1 MHRLLA
7 YRLPLESKLLLNV
20 RDCADEY
27 GQPGGIVDDGID
39 ERPVEDNTAPI
50 FPIPCGRRL
59 NRGCRAR
66 LCALFIHGDICLVEH
81 TADINV
87 AVGRVS
93 EAGKI
98 RKRRVKRTV
107 MPRAFT
113 ASLISMP

>member
-50 FPIPCGRRL
+50 FPNPCGRRL

-66 LCALFIHGDICLVEH
+66 LCALFIHGDMGGLQVHPCQHRRALWNVSDKDQEVEK
-81 TADINV
+81 A
-87 AVGRVS
+87 A
-93 EAGKI
+93 
-98 RKRRVKRTV
+98 
-107 MPRAFT
+107 
-113 ASLISMP
+113 L